1 MYDAGN
7 MTNHSQNPTKI
18 AYCVMC
24 KSNAVMSEEVTLD
37 SARYVKGVALV
48 GRGQG
53 FCKAESQ
60 AESYQQ
66 CECDITVMQ
75 DYNWDG
81 SIHHTR
87 DELFPCRNVKHARAL
102 PPTASNRS
110 SHITVTL
117 WTLPRRS
124 NDQDI

>member
-1 MYDAGN
+1 MHLVMSVLGECEMYDAGN

-53 FCKAESQ
+53 FCTAESQ

-66 CECDITVMQ
+66 CECDCVTSPSCKIIT
-75 DYNWDG
+75 G
-81 SIHHTR
+81 LKIFT
-87 DELFPCRNVKHARAL
+87 
-102 PPTASNRS
+102 
-110 SHITVTL
+110 TL
-117 WTLPRRS
+117 
-124 NDQDI
+124 